1 MHLGASKMSDYMVV
15 ATFKPGTDMTQVM
28 ALVEEEKAAVKQL
41 QDAGRIGKIYLAVP
55 KGKVFIET
63 LDTDD
68 DGAHAAVSELPMSVF
83 WDLEVFPLSGRA

>member
-1 MHLGASKMSDYMVV
+1 MSDFMVV
-15 ATFKPGTDMTQVM
+15 ATFKPGTDMAQVM

-63 LDTDD
+63 LETDD
-68 DGAHAAVSELPMSVF
+68 AGAHVAVSELPMSVF
-83 WDLEVFPLSGRA
+83 WDLEAFPLSGRA

>member
-1 MHLGASKMSDYMVV
+1 MSDYMVV
-15 ATFKPGTDMTQVM
+15 ATFKLGTDMTQVM

-63 LDTDD
+63 LKTDE

-83 WDLEVFPLSGRA
+83 WELEAFPLSGRA